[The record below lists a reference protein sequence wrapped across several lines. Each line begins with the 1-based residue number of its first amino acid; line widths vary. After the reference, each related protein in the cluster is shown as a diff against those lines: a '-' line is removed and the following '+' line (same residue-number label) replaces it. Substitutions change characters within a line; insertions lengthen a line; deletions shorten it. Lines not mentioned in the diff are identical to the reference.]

1 MKDDRFEVSFR
12 NPIVRMWFY
21 IILPTMIIS
30 AILFL
35 VLPIES
41 HLIIRNVGSV
51 ILIGYCIWIFL
62 YKRKNRNSEGDK

>member
-12 NPIVRMWFY
+12 NPIIRMWFY
-21 IILPTMIIS
+21 TILPTMIIS

-41 HLIIRNVGSV
+41 HLIIRNVGYV
-51 ILIGYCIWIFL
+51 ILIGYCIWVFL
-62 YKRKNRNSEGDK
+62 YKRKNRNSDNN

>member
-1 MKDDRFEVSFR
+1 MKDDRFVVSFR

-21 IILPTMIIS
+21 TIFPTLIIS

-41 HLIIRNVGSV
+41 HHIIRNVGYV
-51 ILIGYCIWIFL
+51 ILLGYCIWVFL
-62 YKRKNRNSEGDK
+62 YKRKNRNSDNS